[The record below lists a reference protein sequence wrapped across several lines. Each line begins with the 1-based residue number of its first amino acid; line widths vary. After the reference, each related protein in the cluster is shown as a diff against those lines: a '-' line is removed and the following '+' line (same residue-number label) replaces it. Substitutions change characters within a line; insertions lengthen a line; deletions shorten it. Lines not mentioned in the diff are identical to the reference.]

1 MKIKLDENLPL
12 RLAAGL
18 AVLGHEVHTVFDEDL
33 LGARDERIWAVAQ
46 EEERFLITQDL
57 DFADLRRFIPGTH
70 HGVLLVRLHSEP
82 NKLSQPNPGIVSQ
95 RRRHFVAALLCGR
108 DRA

>member
-18 AVLGHEVHTVFDEDL
+18 TALGHEVHTVFDEDL

-46 EEERFLITQDL
+46 EEERFLVTQDL
-57 DFADLRRFIPGTH
+57 DFADLRRFVPGTPWSPS
-70 HGVLLVRLHSEP
+70 GSAALPEP
-82 NKLSQPNPGIVSQ
+82 NKLSQSNPRIVSQ